1 MTKVLLPWMLGLL
14 SGVSL
19 LACQT
24 TTPVTTTPTTSTAT
38 DSTTTPSPTPTAS
51 TTTPVT
57 DKATSDITGGY
68 TVKGTNMD
76 GSRYEGKLTISP
88 LKTDSGNVYTLKW
101 DTGNTFEGIGI
112 LRGNML
118 SVGWGSKTCTIVAY
132 ESNEKNLDGQWV
144 TIDQPKL
151 GTETAT
157 RPTSDTADSLAGSYA
172 VTGKNPNGEPYSGTL
187 VIKQQGA
194 VYQFSWQTGDA
205 FEGIGIKQGNS
216 IAVGWGTNSSDRC
229 AVVSYIVEP
238 GGTLSGTWGVYG
250 QDKVGLETATR
261 S

>member
-24 TTPVTTTPTTSTAT
+24 STPVTTTPATNTAT
-38 DSTTTPSPTPTAS
+38 DSAPPSPTPTAT
-51 TTTPVT
+51 TTTPAS
-57 DKATSDITGGY
+57 DKTPSDITGTY

-76 GSRYEGKLTISP
+76 GSRYEGKLAISP
-88 LKTDSGNVYTLKW
+88 LTTDSGNVYTLNW

-132 ESNEKNLDGQWV
+132 ETNDKNLDGQWV

-151 GTETAT
+151 GTEMAT
-157 RPTSDTADSLAGSYA
+157 RASSDTADSLAGSYA
-172 VTGKNPNGEPYSGTL
+172 VTGKNPNGDPYSGTL
-187 VIKQQGA
+187 VIKQQGL
-194 VYQFSWQTGDA
+194 VYQFSWQTGDT
-205 FEGIGIKQGNS
+205 FEGIGIKQGDAV
-216 IAVGWGTNSSDRC
+216 AVGWGTKPSDRC

-250 QDKVGLETATR
+250 QDKVGIETATR
-261 S
+261 Q